1 MVTKQDIST
10 FQLPPEED
18 LQDLAQFFKTF
29 GEVSRIRILSALYI
43 QDLCVCDLAEILG
56 MNHSAISHQLRVLRA
71 ANIVKARKQGKHV
84 QYSLDDEHVRELLV
98 DGLEHVRGYCE

>member
-1 MVTKQDIST
+1 MVTKQDKAT

-56 MNHSAISHQLRVLRA
+56 MNHSAISHQLRVLRS

-84 QYSLDDEHVRELLV
+84 AYSLDDEHVRELLV